1 MPELLVV
8 ATPIGNL
15 NDLTPRAANALRSAD
30 LIAAEDTRVTMKLL
44 NHLDIKKPMI
54 SCHRHNEEGKAS
66 GIIERMLAEDL
77 TVALTCDAG
86 TPAISDPGQFL
97 VDAAWQ
103 AGIRVTPIS
112 GASATVTAL
121 SASGFDSREFGFFG
135 FLPREK
141 KALTEKLQSI
151 RATGLSS
158 AVIYESPHRITDL
171 TRVIGDAMPDVR
183 LLVCCDLTKKYE
195 LMLRGTPAEVLQK
208 LEANPNTEKG
218 EYCLV
223 IEFPPMPEA
232 DEPEAA
238 EENLSPELM
247 LLKRMLDGESLSEAA
262 RALKDQLPRNEL
274 YRAKL
279 TVKTFIEECEL

>member
-15 NDLTPRAANALRSAD
+15 GDLTPRAAEALERAD
-30 LIAAEDTRVTMKLL
+30 LIAAEDTRVTLKLL
-44 NHLDIKKPMI
+44 NHLNLKKPMV
-54 SCHRHNEEGKAS
+54 SCHRHNEANRAD
-66 GIIERMLAEDL
+66 GIVERMRAEDL

-86 TPAISDPGQFL
+86 TPAVSDPGQFL
-97 VDAAWQ
+97 VDAAWR
-103 AGIRVTPIS
+103 AGIRVTPVC

-141 KALTEKLQSI
+141 KALSDKLRAI
-151 RATGLSS
+151 RATGLRC
-158 AVIYESPHRITDL
+158 AVVYESPHRVVDL
-171 TRVIGDAMPDVR
+171 TRAIGAELPDAR

-195 LMLRGTPAEVLQK
+195 LLLRGTPAEVLAK
-208 LEANPNTEKG
+208 LEANPSVEKG

-223 IEFPPMPEA
+223 IEFPPTPEPEKPEA
-232 DEPEAA
+232 EAA
-238 EENLSPELM
+238 PLSPEM
-247 LLKRMLDGESLSEAA
+247 RLLQRMLAGESLSEAA
-262 RALKDQLPRNEL
+262 RALGGELPRNEL

-279 TVKTFIEECEL
+279 AVKAFIEECEL

>member
-15 NDLTPRAANALRSAD
+15 SDLTPRAAEALERAD

-44 NHLDIKKPMI
+44 NHLNLKKPLI
-54 SCHRHNEEGKAS
+54 SCHRHNEADRAD
-66 GIIERMLAEDL
+66 GIVERMRTEDL

-86 TPAISDPGQFL
+86 TPAVSDPGQFL
-97 VDAAWQ
+97 VDAAWR
-103 AGIRVTPIS
+103 AGIRVTPVC

-141 KALTEKLQSI
+141 KALSEKLQSI
-151 RATGLSS
+151 RGTGLSC
-158 AVIYESPHRITDL
+158 AVIYESPHRVIDL
-171 TRVIGDAMPDVR
+171 TRAIAAELPDAR

-195 LMLRGTPAEVLQK
+195 LLLRGTPGEVLSK
-208 LEANPNTEKG
+208 LESNPNAEKG

-223 IEFPPMPEA
+223 IEFPPKAEKPPES
-232 DEPEAA
+232 EAA
-238 EENLSPELM
+238 PLPPEM
-247 LLKRMLDGESLSEAA
+247 QLLQRMLSGESLSEAA
-262 RALKDQLPRNEL
+262 RALSGGLPRNEL

-279 TVKTFIEECEL
+279 AVKTFIEECEL

>member
-15 NDLTPRAANALRSAD
+15 NDLTPRAADALRKAN

-141 KALTEKLQSI
+141 KALSEKLQSI
-151 RATGLSS
+151 RSTGLNS
-158 AVIYESPHRITDL
+158 AVVYESPHRITDL
-171 TRVIGDAMPDVR
+171 TRVIGDVMPDVR

-195 LMLRGTPAEVLQK
+195 LMLRGTPAEVLKK
-208 LEANPNTEKG
+208 LEENPNTEKG

-223 IEFPPMPEA
+223 IEFPPMPA
-232 DEPEAA
+232 SDDPEVA

>member
-15 NDLTPRAANALRSAD
+15 NDLTPRAAEALERAD

-44 NHLDIKKPMI
+44 NHLNLKKPMV
-54 SCHRHNEEGKAS
+54 SCHRHNEEDRS
-66 GIIERMLAEDL
+66 GGIVERMLAEDL

-86 TPAISDPGQFL
+86 TPAVSDPGQFL
-97 VDAAWQ
+97 VDAAWR
-103 AGIRVTPIS
+103 AGIRVTPVC

-141 KALTEKLQSI
+141 KALAEKLKAI
-151 RATGLSS
+151 RDTGLGC
-158 AVIYESPHRITDL
+158 AVLYESPHRVVEL
-171 TRVIGDAMPDVR
+171 TRAIAEALPDAR

-195 LMLRGTPAEVLQK
+195 LLLRGAPGDVLSQ
-208 LEANPNTEKG
+208 LEANPNVEKG

-223 IEFPPMPEA
+223 LELPTRDEQPP
-232 DEPEAA
+232 EPEAA
-238 EENLSPELM
+238 PLPAEM
-247 LLKRMLDGESLSEAA
+247 RLLERMLAGESLSEAA
-262 RALKDQLPRNEL
+262 RALSGSLPRNEL

-279 TVKTFIEECEL
+279 AVKAFLEECEL

>member
-15 NDLTPRAANALRSAD
+15 NDLTPRAADALRKAN

-141 KALTEKLQSI
+141 KALSEKLQSI
-151 RATGLSS
+151 RSTGLNS
-158 AVIYESPHRITDL
+158 AVVYESPHRITDL
-171 TRVIGDAMPDVR
+171 TRVIGDVMPDVR

-195 LMLRGTPAEVLQK
+195 LMLRGTPAEVLKK
-208 LEANPNTEKG
+208 LEENPNTEKG

-223 IEFPPMPEA
+223 IEFPPMPA
-232 DEPEAA
+232 SDDPEVA
-238 EENLSPELM
+238 EEKLFPELM